1 MHFISIGIAFI
12 FAFHFGECSPPVRA
26 VQQER
31 QRGVLL
37 DITKPYITLPVE
49 HHYFD
54 YETRHP
60 EHPYKKMTELLYAE
74 LQHDRMNIVFRLP
87 VFYKLQ
93 CIRQNNAALSNNPL
107 AFKFSY
113 ADVYHRVSNHK
124 NPCPVIQSRPIEYC
138 SGYIYLIK
146 PEHDEFKCG
155 PQRIHLPQRPARIYY
170 EEEIRFEI
178 YEYSYFLESIQ
189 KAGQY
194 RRIVNFRPVGPL
206 ENGRYLYLFDLV
218 KTTCSRTL
226 RLSFDKL
233 SQCPLMQDQ
242 KVPCKADV
250 DPTGLRPTIFKCAD
264 GSHRKRRPAPIQQ
277 QSAASSYHYESYA
290 FSRETYYKSTEYFV
304 N

>member
-1 MHFISIGIAFI
+1 
-12 FAFHFGECSPPVRA
+12 
-26 VQQER
+26 
-31 QRGVLL
+31 LL

-74 LQHDRMNIVFRLP
+74 LQHDRIGEETECR
-87 VFYKLQ
+87 KGTG
-93 CIRQNNAALSNNPL
+93 
-107 AFKFSY
+107 FSY

-155 PQRIHLPQRPARIYY
+155 PQRIHLPQRSARIYY

-226 RLSFDKL
+226 RLSFNKL
-233 SQCPLMQDQ
+233 SQCPLVQDQ

-250 DPTGLRPTIFKCAD
+250 DLTGLRPTIFKCAD

-290 FSRETYYKSTEYFV
+290 FSRETYYKSTEYFCIQLFIQFEYIFEAFAHPY
-304 N
+304 NCNC

>member
-26 VQQER
+26 VQREQ
-31 QRGVLL
+31 QRGILL

-74 LQHDRMNIVFRLP
+74 LQHDRMYVIFRGEETGCR
-87 VFYKLQ
+87 KGTG
-93 CIRQNNAALSNNPL
+93 NNAALSNNPL

-155 PQRIHLPQRPARIYY
+155 PQRIHLPQRSARTYY

-178 YEYSYFLESIQ
+178 YEYSYFLESVQ
-189 KAGQY
+189 KAGHY

-233 SQCPLMQDQ
+233 SQCPLVQDQ
-242 KVPCKADV
+242 KIPCKADV

-264 GSHRKRRPAPIQQ
+264 GSHRKRRPAAIQQ

-290 FSRETYYKSTEYFV
+290 YSLYPTVYTI
-304 N
+304 